1 MAYPQDGLHLGTKR
15 VYVVNPD
22 SVEQNTAYKGREFE
36 GNGIVFSEP
45 CLVSINGT
53 DAIQAELGTTIYIA
67 DNYYY
72 TFYQETLLSQ
82 LLIKDPDLGV
92 SQSETS
98 NTDVPLTANTESATL
113 ISMTLNTGM
122 DMAIG
127 KGTFE
132 LSFTVRN
139 NTNQNAKL
147 TVRMYDDGV
156 LGGSEVDIAIGKN
169 EVHNYFTTFVN
180 QSSISAASVITA
192 TAELDKEGDVLAP
205 IDILCRVGG

>member
-1 MAYPQDGLHLGTKR
+1 MAFPQDGLHLGSR
-15 VYVVNPD
+15 QVYTVNPD
-22 SVEQNTAYKGREFE
+22 SVEPNTAYKGSEFE
-36 GNGIVFSEP
+36 GNGITFSES

-53 DAIQAELGTTIYIA
+53 DAIQAVLGTTIYIA

-72 TFYQETLLSQ
+72 QFFRDTIISQ

-92 SQSETS
+92 EQAVTS
-98 NTDVPLTANTESATL
+98 NTDVALAANTESAAIVT
-113 ISMTLNTGM
+113 MTLNTGM
-122 DMAIG
+122 DMPIG

-139 NTNQNAKL
+139 NTNQNALL
-147 TVRMYDDGV
+147 TVRLYDDGV

-180 QSSISAASVITA
+180 QASVSAASVITA
-192 TAELDKEGDVLAP
+192 TVELDKDGDVLAP
-205 IDILCRVGG
+205 IDILCRVGS